1 MFPLAGTRGE
11 WIHDSSFPTLLS
23 FFPLPIAALAEERS
37 CVFTAAGTYRNCTCF
52 ANRVDLIALL
62 CRFRFTSL
70 HSVAM
75 QISLHIFA
83 AVLPRKGNHRKKG
96 GGLPG
101 NRDNKNCGNSRRN
114 CRSRISASKTTA
126 VRTCRPRCGS
136 HRLSSSP
143 DLRFPGFAWPSQG
156 NPNDRLSPHAEPP
169 RIQWRYRS

>member
-1 MFPLAGTRGE
+1 MSRHFLRVTACLFRLGNSDRLTRLRHRAASQNTHYGGG
-11 WIHDSSFPTLLS
+11 HVQDSHLFDEMRFLHRY
-23 FFPLPIAALAEERS
+23 AE
-37 CVFTAAGTYRNCTCF
+37 VGH
-52 ANRVDLIALL
+52 L
-62 CRFRFTSL
+62 CRG
-70 HSVAM
+70 VAPEG
-75 QISLHIFA
+75 QSPEA
-83 AVLPRKGNHRKKG
+83 G

>member
-1 MFPLAGTRGE
+1 MDTRFVFSDFTG
-11 WIHDSSFPTLLS
+11 LLS
-23 FFPLPIAALAEERS
+23 S
-37 CVFTAAGTYRNCTCF
+37 SNCGIGGRKKLRIHGGGHVQDF
-52 ANRVDLIALL
+52 HLFDKPFLGHL
-62 CRFRFTSL
+62 CRG
-70 HSVAM
+70 VAPEG
-75 QISLHIFA
+75 QS
-83 AVLPRKGNHRKKG
+83 PEEG

-143 DLRFPGFAWPSQG
+143 DLRFPGFAWPSRG
-156 NPNDRLSPHAEPP
+156 NPNGRLSPHAEPP